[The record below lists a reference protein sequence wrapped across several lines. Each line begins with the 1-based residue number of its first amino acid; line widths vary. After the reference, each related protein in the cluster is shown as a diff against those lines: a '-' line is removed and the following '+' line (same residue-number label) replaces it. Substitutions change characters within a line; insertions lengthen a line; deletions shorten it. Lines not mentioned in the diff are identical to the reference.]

1 MKLPFIH
8 RTPGLVLQYIF
19 ASLLVLA
26 LSGFTHLSSVII
38 YDFGGKG
45 KTYLMAWLSAF
56 GNGLVV
62 MIAVVVFRTWF
73 KNLQHPFW
81 KYLWLNLSMLFL
93 NFGLNYLLFV
103 IIISSTHIDGNIDPL
118 PDGMR
123 YLYSLHPLMVGSLMM
138 YFFDREQNRTRK
150 ITEQEYQLL
159 QLKELKTK
167 AELEALQ
174 AKINP
179 HFLYNSLNSI
189 ASLVHIDPDRAE
201 QMVMLLSRFFRY
213 STSVKNQYFHTI
225 GEEIEMVTT
234 YLEVE
239 KVRFDERLNYEIR
252 FTDENLQNS
261 LIPRFLLQPLA
272 ENAIKHGISKV
283 ARKGKIEI
291 IISRQGEY
299 VQIIIHDNG
308 PAFPQQLTTSYGLQS
323 TSDKLRMLCGEDARM
338 EIVNGEYK
346 HLKITL
352 KHQPA
357 LTPEPAPP
365 ESLPAKLTNDSRPV
379 IN

>member
-1 MKLPFIH
+1 MKIPFIH

-26 LSGFTHLSSVII
+26 LAGCTHLSKVII
-38 YDFGGKG
+38 YDTNGNG
-45 KTYLMAWLSAF
+45 KTYLMALLSAF
-56 GNGLVV
+56 GNGIIVILSLS
-62 MIAVVVFRTWF
+62 IFTLWF
-73 KNLQHPFW
+73 KNLRSTFW
-81 KYLWLNLSMLFL
+81 KYFWLNLCILFL
-93 NFGLNYLLFV
+93 NFCLNYLLFMIMSGWIRGSV
-103 IIISSTHIDGNIDPL
+103 KATSDWTDI
-118 PDGMR
+118 
-123 YLYSLHPLMVGSLMM
+123 LYSLHPLMVGSLFL
-138 YFFDREQNRTRK
+138 YLTDREQTRTRK
-150 ITEQEYQLL
+150 INEQEYQLL

-252 FTDENLQNS
+252 FTDERLEHS

-283 ARKGKIEI
+283 AQQGKIEI

-352 KHQPA
+352 KYQPV

-365 ESLPAKLTNDSRPV
+365 ESVPAKSNYQ
-379 IN
+379 

>member
-26 LSGFTHLSSVII
+26 LAGFTHLSIVII
-38 YDFGGKG
+38 YDINGNA
-45 KTYLMAWLSAF
+45 KTYMMALLSAF
-56 GNGLVV
+56 GNGLVIMFSV
-62 MIAVVVFRTWF
+62 LIFRTWF

-81 KYLWLNLSMLFL
+81 KYFWLNLCMLVL
-93 NFGLNYLLFV
+93 NFCLNYLLFIV
-103 IIISSTHIDGNIDPL
+103 VVASAQIDGNIDASANKL
-118 PDGMR
+118 SF
-123 YLYSLHPLMVGSLMM
+123 LYSLHPLMVGSLIM
-138 YFFDREQNRTRK
+138 YFTDREQFRTRK

-234 YLEVE
+234 YLDVE
-239 KVRFDERLNYEIR
+239 KVRFDERLNYEIQ
-252 FTDENLQNS
+252 FTDENLKNS

-283 ARKGKIEI
+283 AYQGKIEI
-291 IISRQGEY
+291 SISRQQEY

-352 KHQPA
+352 KYQPA
-357 LTPEPAPP
+357 FTSEPPHT
-365 ESLPAKLTNDSRPV
+365 ESIFASSN
-379 IN
+379 

>member
-1 MKLPFIH
+1 MKIPFIH
-8 RTPGLVLQYIF
+8 KTPGLFLQYIF

-26 LSGFTHLSSVII
+26 LAGFTHLTNVII
-38 YDFGGKG
+38 YDINGNAKI
-45 KTYLMAWLSAF
+45 YLMALLSAF

-62 MIAVVVFRTWF
+62 MVSVGVFRTWF

-81 KYLWLNLSMLFL
+81 KYLWLNLCLLFL
-93 NFGLNYLLFV
+93 NFWLNFLLFV
-103 IIISSTHIDGNIDPL
+103 VIVNSTEIGSNIDTSA
-118 PDGMR
+118 GR
-123 YLYSLHPLMVGSLMM
+123 VGFLYSLHPLMVGSLLM
-138 YFFDREQNRTRK
+138 YFFDREQNRTQK

-189 ASLVHIDPDRAE
+189 ASLVHIDPERAE

-213 STSVKNQYFHTI
+213 STSVQHQYFHTI

-239 KVRFDERLNYEIR
+239 KVRFDERLNYQIR
-252 FTDENLQNS
+252 FTDESLPQS

-283 ARKGKIEI
+283 ARQGKIEL
-291 IISRQGEY
+291 IISRQREY
-299 VQIIIHDNG
+299 VQITIHDNG

-338 EIVNGEYK
+338 EIVNGAYK

-352 KHQPA
+352 KYQPA
-357 LTPEPAPP
+357 LIPGSIQPENITTN
-365 ESLPAKLTNDSRPV
+365 SL
-379 IN
+379 